1 MARKKKNSQQSLR
14 PPVVVV
20 LGHVDHGKTTLLSKI
35 KEIDLTKSE
44 FGGITQHIGAYQ
56 IKFKD
61 KAITFIDTPGHA
73 AFSAMRS
80 RGAKVADLAVLVVAA
95 DEGVKPQ
102 TLESLKYIKK
112 AKIPYLVAINKTD
125 LSNLNLEA
133 VKKQLAEN
141 KIMVESEGGDIVC
154 LEVSAKNNKGID
166 DLLEMILLLAEMQ
179 ELKGD
184 AKADLEAVV
193 IESKLDSRRGI
204 LATTLIRNGS
214 LKIGDQIRTETSLG
228 KIKAMFDENRR
239 PMKSAG
245 PSKPVEI
252 FGFKTVPLVGDLVK
266 RTKKKVLSLTE
277 KPKEKLVQKE
287 KSEEKKLR
295 LIIKTDVI
303 GTLEAILNSLPKNL
317 KVIDSGIGEV
327 NESDVLLA
335 VTAGAEI
342 IAFNLK
348 VSGGVK
354 KLAETEK
361 VKISD
366 YRIIYKLFEEVE
378 EKIKKLTEPDEEILG
393 KAEILKEFEIDKRK
407 IAGCRVLEGE
417 IKKTD
422 KFHLTRQDRLIGDCR
437 FKSMKQGKNDI
448 GQVKAGEEFGAA
460 LSPALDFNLGDVLI
474 SYKKTKEND

>member
-1 MARKKKNSQQSLR
+1 MARKKKNSQQPLR

-35 KEIDLTKSE
+35 KEIDLTRSE

-61 KAITFIDTPGHA
+61 KVITFIDTPGHA

-125 LSNLNLEA
+125 LSNLNLETL
-133 VKKQLAEN
+133 KKQLAEN

-184 AKADLEAVV
+184 AGAGLEAVV

-204 LATTLIRNGS
+204 LATILIRNGS
-214 LKIGDQIRTETSLG
+214 LKVGDQIKTKSSLA

-239 PMKSAG
+239 SMKSAG
-245 PSKPVEI
+245 PSRPVEI

-266 RTKKKVLSLTE
+266 RTKKKVLGLTE
-277 KPKEKLVQKE
+277 KPKEKLVQEE

-295 LIIKTDVI
+295 LIIKADVI
-303 GTLEAILNSLPKNL
+303 GTLEAILDSLPKNL
-317 KVIDSGIGEV
+317 EVIDSGVGEI

-335 VTAGAEI
+335 VTVGAEI

-348 VSGGVK
+348 VSKGVK

-361 VKISD
+361 IKISD
-366 YRIIYKLFEEVE
+366 YQIIYKLFEEIE

-407 IAGCRVLEGE
+407 IAGCRILEGE

-422 KFHLTRQDRLIGDCR
+422 KFHLTRQDRLIGNCR

-448 GQVKAGEEFGAA
+448 RQAKAGEEFGAA
-460 LSPALDFNLGDVLI
+460 LSPTLDFNLGDVLV

>member
-1 MARKKKNSQQSLR
+1 MAKKKKNSQQPLR

-125 LSNLNLEA
+125 LSNLNLET

-154 LEVSAKNNKGID
+154 LEISAKNNKGID

-184 AKADLEAVV
+184 AGANLEAVV

-204 LATTLIRNGS
+204 LATILIRNGS
-214 LKIGDQIRTETSLG
+214 LKVGDQIKTKSSLA

-239 PMKSAG
+239 SMKSAG
-245 PSKPVEI
+245 PSRPVEI

-277 KPKEKLVQKE
+277 KPKEKLVQEE

-295 LIIKTDVI
+295 LIIKADVI
-303 GTLEAILNSLPKNL
+303 GTLEAILDSLPKNL
-317 KVIDSGIGEV
+317 EVIDSGVGEV

-335 VTAGAEI
+335 VTVGAEI

-361 VKISD
+361 IKISD
-366 YRIIYKLFEEVE
+366 YQIIYKLFEEIE
-378 EKIKKLTEPDEEILG
+378 EKIKKLTEPNEEILG

-407 IAGCRVLEGE
+407 IAGCRILEGE

-422 KFHLTRQDRLIGDCR
+422 KFHLTRQDRLIGNCR

-448 GQVKAGEEFGAA
+448 RQAKAGEEFGTA
-460 LSPALDFNLGDVLI
+460 LSPTLDFNLGDVLV